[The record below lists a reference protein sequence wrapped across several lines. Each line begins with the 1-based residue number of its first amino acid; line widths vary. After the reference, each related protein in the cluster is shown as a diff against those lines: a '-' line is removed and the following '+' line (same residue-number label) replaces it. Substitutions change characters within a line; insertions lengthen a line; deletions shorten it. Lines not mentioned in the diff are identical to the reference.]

1 MLRGCATFTLDGA
14 QVDAPAGTFV
24 AVDPAVHRRAVAA
37 ESGTA
42 VLALGGPETFEP
54 AADEWIEGARRTPMP
69 PKARCTTG
77 SPSACKRARS

>member
-24 AVDPAVHRRAVAA
+24 VVDPAVHRRAVAA

-42 VLALGGPETFEP
+42 VLALGGRRVDRGRPP
-54 AADEWIEGARRTPMP
+54 HADAAEGPLHDWLTERL
-69 PKARCTTG
+69 
-77 SPSACKRARS
+77 